1 MSNEIHY
8 QILPETQVRLY
19 NRLKKKRWIKSF
31 YLAGG
36 TALALQIG
44 HRQSNDFDFFTLED
58 FNNDHIA
65 SIISETGKFSRLT
78 EEKNTLHGYVDDVN
92 ISFLGY
98 KYPIL
103 KEHVQD
109 GYIRI
114 ASIIDIACMKLSAIT
129 SRGSKKD
136 FIDIFFILKQYP
148 ISELIS
154 WFSKKYTLSNYDY
167 LLLKSLVYFNDADE
181 DPMPL
186 MLGNINWDH
195 VKDSIIKE
203 VKRIKI

>member
-1 MSNEIHY
+1 MKY
-8 QILPETQVRLY
+8 QR
-19 NRLKKKRWIKSF
+19 
-31 YLAGG
+31 
-36 TALALQIG
+36 
-44 HRQSNDFDFFTLED
+44 
-58 FNNDHIA
+58 
-65 SIISETGKFSRLT
+65 KFSRFT
-78 EEKNTLHGYVDDVN
+78 EDKNTLHGYIDDVN

-103 KEHVQD
+103 KEPVQD

-136 FIDIFFILKQYP
+136 FIDIFFILQRYS

-154 WFSKKYTLSNYDY
+154 WFGAKYNLSDSDY

-195 VKDSIIKE
+195 IKDSIIKE
-203 VKRIKI
+203 VKKIKI